1 MPDPDM
7 LPYQSQL
14 FERRQKLESALGSY
28 PDDRQ
33 LKGLLAEVD
42 AALKRLADGRY
53 GLCVVCKDPI
63 EPERLSVNPLE
74 QYCLDHLT
82 PHQQQALEE
91 DLDLARQIQ
100 SVLLPPPSYYKDG
113 WTVSYHYEGAGPVS
127 GDYCDLLTD
136 EEDNFYFLVGDV
148 TGKGIAASMLM
159 AHLHA
164 TFRALVSQRLALN
177 TVVERASR
185 IFCESSLS
193 THFATLVAG
202 KASTSGEVEICNAGH
217 LPPLLVKSSE
227 IGLIDATGL
236 PLGMFCD
243 GQFTSHLARLVP
255 GDLIVLYTDGISEA
269 HNSRDE
275 EYGTERL
282 TEMVRKHRDQS
293 PGELISTCMQDLRAF
308 RSNHEGVDDITMMVI
323 RRLD

>member
-1 MPDPDM
+1 MPEPDM
-7 LPYQSQL
+7 SPYQSQL
-14 FERRQKLESALGSY
+14 FERRQKLESALASY

-33 LKGLLAEVD
+33 LRGLLDEVD
-42 AALKRLADGRY
+42 AALTRLAEGRY
-53 GLCVVCKDPI
+53 GLCMVCEDPI
-63 EPERLSVNPLE
+63 EPERLIANPLE

-91 DLDLARQIQ
+91 DLELARQIQ
-100 SVLLPPPSYYKDG
+100 SALLPPPSYHRDG

-136 EEDNFYFLVGDV
+136 EDDNFYFLVGDV
-148 TGKGIAASMLM
+148 AGKGIAASMLM

-177 TVVERASR
+177 AVVERASR

-202 KASTSGEVEICNAGH
+202 KASTSGEVELCNAGH
-217 LPPLLVKSSE
+217 VPPLIVKSSE
-227 IGLIDATGL
+227 IGHIDATGL

-243 GQFTSHLARLVP
+243 GQFSLHRTRLAA
-255 GDLIVLYTDGISEA
+255 GDLIVLQTDGISEA
-269 HNSRDE
+269 RNSRDE

-282 TEMVRKHRDQS
+282 TEIVREHRDQS
-293 PGELISTCMQDLRAF
+293 PGELISTCMKDLRAY
-308 RSNHEGVDDITMMVI
+308 RTNLEGPDDITMMVI